1 MASLS
6 RPQKDLH
13 ESLEAQ
19 ASRFSA
25 NVATSNTYA
34 VHRAIICPRSEFFA
48 AACRNAFRVCLFPL
62 PYQIAKPHADTQ
74 EDAEGRISLPDD
86 EPAIVDMMVQY
97 FYRLDYRQS
106 PEPEDDPSVTDQKQ
120 KSNGG
125 AHSLLLHAKV
135 YTLAEKYA
143 IGGLKDLAL
152 SKFKTAAAQAWD
164 TADFLNA
171 ATEAYTSTVD
181 SDRGMRD
188 AAIEAFAK
196 HKDLLSRNDVKTAIE
211 GLGSF
216 AFDLLMYFHRK
227 GRIWDV

>member
-6 RPQKDLH
+6 RPQKELH

-19 ASRFSA
+19 ASRVFA

-48 AACRNAFRVCLFPL
+48 AACRNAFR
-62 PYQIAKPHADTQ
+62 

-86 EPAIVDMMVQY
+86 DPAIVDMMVQY
-97 FYRLDYRQS
+97 FYRLDYRQP

-120 KSNGG
+120 KSNYQT
-125 AHSLLLHAKV
+125 HSLLLHAKV

-143 IGGLKDLAL
+143 IGGLED
-152 SKFKTAAAQAWD
+152 
-164 TADFLNA
+164 
-171 ATEAYTSTVD
+171 YTSTVD

-188 AAIEAFAK
+188 AAIEAFAE
-196 HKDLLSRNDVKTAIE
+196 HKALLGRNEVKTVIE

-216 AFDLLMYFHRK
+216 AFDLLLYLYRE
-227 GRIWDV
+227 GRICDV

>member
-34 VHRAIICPRSEFFA
+34 VHHAIVCPRSEFFA
-48 AACRNAFRVCLFPL
+48 AACRNAFR
-62 PYQIAKPHADTQ
+62 
-74 EDAEGRISLPDD
+74 EDAEGRISLPDN

-97 FYRLDYRQS
+97 FYRLDYRQP

-120 KSNGG
+120 KSNQK

-164 TADFLNA
+164 TVDFLNA

-196 HKDLLSRNDVKTAIE
+196 HKDLLGRNEVKTVIE

-227 GRIWDV
+227 GRI